1 MFSCPKDKEE
11 LGFESTLL
19 DLEMSNEIEVE
30 EDQKLKK
37 INYDTKVLSSRPRI
51 NAAKV

>member
-37 INYDTKVLSSRPRI
+37 LIMTPKCL
-51 NAAKV
+51 ALAHA